1 MSLVTWHFW
10 TILHMVRN
18 SASALEENRDILC
31 FVVVFF
37 FKKNFWSVSLQND
50 SEKLLGKVGV

>member
-37 FKKNFWSVSLQND
+37 FFKKISGVLVYRMTPKSSW
-50 SEKLLGKVGV
+50 GK